1 MAHREVSFRISRK
14 NFWFITFLIILLPI
28 SSKYR
33 LLIFGKRTQG
43 VVVSNEVKSSA
54 FFQSHGYDTYPVI
67 EFTADSLTLKMYGP
81 ENTTYEVGRRLT
93 VIYNPNNPY
102 SCMILTLSYFYTGR
116 GVILPGTIM
125 LLWIS
130 FYLTFRSKEN
140 KSYPR
145 KGERDSP

>member
-1 MAHREVSFRISRK
+1 MAQRDVSFRISRK
-14 NFWFITFLIILLPI
+14 NFWFITFLIVLLPI

-43 VVVSNEVKSSA
+43 VVVANEVKSSA
-54 FFQSHGYDTYPVI
+54 FYQSHGYDTYPVI
-67 EFTADSLTLKMYGP
+67 EFTTDSLTLRMYGP
-81 ENTTYEVGRRLT
+81 ENASYEVGHRFT
-93 VIYNPNNPY
+93 VIYNPDNPY

-130 FYLTFRSKEN
+130 FYLTFRSRDSKN
-140 KSYPR
+140 HPR
-145 KGERDSP
+145 RGKRDSP